1 MRLNKEIEMK
11 GKDLQEGSVFG
22 TKRVRKIVS
31 RGRFILFT
39 YDYLVS
45 DQGENVFWYRQSI
58 APVDRAHCN
67 KVLPEPSTFA
77 P

>member
-1 MRLNKEIEMK
+1 MK
-11 GKDLQEGSVFG
+11 GKDLKEGSIFG

-45 DQGENVFWYRQSI
+45 DGDDVRWYRQAI
-58 APVDRAHCN
+58 PPVDAVHCN
-67 KVLPEPSTFA
+67 KVLPEPSTSA